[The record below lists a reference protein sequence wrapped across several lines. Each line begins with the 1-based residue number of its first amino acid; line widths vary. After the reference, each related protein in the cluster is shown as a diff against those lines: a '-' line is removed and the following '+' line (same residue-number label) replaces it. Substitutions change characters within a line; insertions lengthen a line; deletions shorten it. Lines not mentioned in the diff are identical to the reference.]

1 MQIPYPSS
9 GNPIRDEHHV
19 VRYRKKDIW
28 EMMGSDPPSVDPE
41 IFESGSHPDKGISVN
56 WLEYFGDNEQ
66 VSIRKVRKTMTY
78 KNIKPT
84 GGFLKLNVGDL
95 RRVGR
100 EFYAAD
106 LSIIFS
112 ESPPPNISHADINP
126 PGATTFNALA
136 LCAEHH
142 GTVLPVP

>member
-1 MQIPYPSS
+1 MQPPSPDS
-9 GNPIRDEHHV
+9 ENPILNEHHV

-28 EMMGSDPPSVDPE
+28 EMMGADPPSVDPE
-41 IFESGSHPDKGISVN
+41 IFENGKYPKKPISAN
-56 WLEYFGDNEQ
+56 WLEHFGTNEQ

-78 KNIKPT
+78 GNIQPS
-84 GGFLKLNVGDL
+84 GGFLKLNVGDI

-106 LSIIFS
+106 LSIIYS
-112 ESPPPNISHADINP
+112 ENPPPNTSHADIYP

-136 LCAEHH
+136 LCAEQH